1 MAARS
6 SSWRPTVV
14 KSSDLP
20 AARASSEP
28 LRSSSSVKTWLTP
41 WRNATLE
48 TQPKFLLLHTTTD
61 GSALPTK

>member
-6 SSWRPTVV
+6 SSPFVTVWKV
-14 KSSDLP
+14 SGWA

-28 LRSSSSVKTWLTP
+28 LRSSSSVNTCAVL
-41 WRNATLE
+41 WRNATFD
-48 TQPKFLLLHTTTD
+48 TQPKFLLPQTTTA